1 MINKTMYMRL
11 FSAPNVEIRTAT
23 ESKDF
28 RLAVKK
34 LKKLLLQ
41 IPIKLEM
48 AVLSEEFRDKYR
60 VLKEI
65 SGSEVQAK
73 INLFR
78 VQSNQIFEQVSIRNF
93 LSVETIDELKLL
105 ILSLYAEAIEKR
117 TIPEDIAGEFEQ
129 NINTLI
135 TGLQSGAQQ
144 SNLVFKY

>member
-1 MINKTMYMRL
+1 MINKTMYLRL

>member
-1 MINKTMYMRL
+1 MINKTMYLRL
-11 FSAPNVEIRTAT
+11 FSAPNVEIQTAT

-60 VLKEI
+60 VLKEV

-93 LSVETIDELKLL
+93 LSVETVDELKLL

-135 TGLQSGAQQ
+135 AGLQSGAQQ
-144 SNLVFKY
+144 SNLDFKY

>member
-1 MINKTMYMRL
+1 MINKTMYLRL
-11 FSAPNVEIRTAT
+11 FSAPNVEIQTAT

-60 VLKEI
+60 VLKEV

-78 VQSNQIFEQVSIRNF
+78 VQSNQILNRY
-93 LSVETIDELKLL
+93 L
-105 ILSLYAEAIEKR
+105 
-117 TIPEDIAGEFEQ
+117 
-129 NINTLI
+129 
-135 TGLQSGAQQ
+135 
-144 SNLVFKY
+144 